1 MRYAH
6 PSKRQTPKATT
17 VWRLDLSLEKFRVA
31 SSGGRKRRGG
41 IWASVRLTILFG
53 PALKNSKTRRMR
65 FANLFS
71 ALLESKMLGEQRQRT
86 NLAFLTCLLLSGTGH
101 GFLLNNVHSKTV
113 SHRLRFGLFQDFHPT
128 SKKEFSQ
135 CGCTYNG
142 HSRRPGMLH
151 SRAEAQ
157 NYFEANINI
166 QAESIPRSY
175 NTENFNPQRLG
186 STVEERRRASIPTS
200 KACGIKLVLAGKV
213 R

>member
-71 ALLESKMLGEQRQRT
+71 ALLESNVGATEAGNKPRVPHMS
-86 NLAFLTCLLLSGTGH
+86 LA
-101 GFLLNNVHSKTV
+101 
-113 SHRLRFGLFQDFHPT
+113 LR
-128 SKKEFSQ
+128 
-135 CGCTYNG
+135 N
-142 HSRRPGMLH
+142 
-151 SRAEAQ
+151 RA
-157 NYFEANINI
+157 
-166 QAESIPRSY
+166 RV
-175 NTENFNPQRLG
+175 L
-186 STVEERRRASIPTS
+186 VE
-200 KACGIKLVLAGKV
+200 
-213 R
+213 